1 MIRAFEFE
9 NAAGLPQGRPLKF
22 EVLITTY
29 ELVLKDAATLGKIP
43 WNFLMVDEAHR
54 LKNNESALYSV
65 SRGVRLRSLSAPR
78 ASDGVM
84 LLPESEARP
93 AAAVSV
99 GT

>member
-9 NAAGLPQGRPLKF
+9 NAAGAAQGRPLKF

-43 WNFLMVDEAHR
+43 WAFLMVDEAHR

-65 SRGVRLRSLSAPR
+65 SSVLQLSCLIIRS
-78 ASDGVM
+78 
-84 LLPESEARP
+84 
-93 AAAVSV
+93 
-99 GT
+99 